1 MSLAQNLM
9 SQSISRSDFCVSAV
23 VIVVVDD
30 KEKEEIV
37 DNVVKV
43 DENFLNPGRLT
54 LGWEG
59 VVELAMDVVDIMEKV
74 VDNAAK
80 IKMF

>member
-1 MSLAQNLM
+1 MKIADGVLGRSYFC
-9 SQSISRSDFCVSAV
+9 ISV
-23 VIVVVDD
+23 VVTVVVDD
-30 KEKEEIV
+30 KEKEEEIV
-37 DNVVKV
+37 DNFVKV

>member
-1 MSLAQNLM
+1 MEIADGVLGRSYFC
-9 SQSISRSDFCVSAV
+9 ISV
-23 VIVVVDD
+23 V
-30 KEKEEIV
+30 EEIV
-37 DNVVKV
+37 DNIVKV